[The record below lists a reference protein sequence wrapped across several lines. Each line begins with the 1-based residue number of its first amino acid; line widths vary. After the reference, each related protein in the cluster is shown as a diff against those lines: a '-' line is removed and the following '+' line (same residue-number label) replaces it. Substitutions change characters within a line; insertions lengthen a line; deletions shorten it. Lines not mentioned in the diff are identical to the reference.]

1 MKTSSIDQKTDEIV
15 LDMFESL
22 SEADYYTSSSRPNFR
37 QAIFKLIDGIKE
49 ELFSPE
55 HLFLK
60 FFILLIIIA
69 CAVIIFFN
77 LNNQKNI
84 IESFFRRLKIHIFG
98 YDINLNKDE
107 FIQEQKN
114 RLYMKSADY
123 IDDMYQINGEE
134 ILYRFK
140 EKPKAIKEL
149 SYLTYILPGL
159 IIVPLIIT
167 ANTLAYTRANNWI
180 YAMKMTLLFIIITVI
195 SKFII
200 SLFPR
205 QLKSCRSW
213 AVSDNYFIQV
223 QDGLVE
229 IELKR
234 EDIFYIDFTGHEII
248 FDLNGINSI
257 ALEDSGRDDR
267 LVIEDV
273 EDIKTAYAV
282 IKEWLNPT

>member
-1 MKTSSIDQKTDEIV
+1 MDASSINEKTDEIV
-15 LDMFESL
+15 FGMLESF
-22 SEADYYTSSSRPNFR
+22 SESDYYTSSSRPNFR
-37 QAIFKLIDGIKE
+37 EVMFKTIDGIKE
-49 ELFSPE
+49 ELFSSE

-60 FFILLIIIA
+60 FIIVLILIA
-69 CAVIIFFN
+69 CIVIIFFN
-77 LNNQKNI
+77 LNKQKNI
-84 IESFFRRLKIHIFG
+84 FKSFSRRLKIHLFG

-107 FIQEQKN
+107 FIQEQKD

-149 SYLTYILPGL
+149 SYFTYVLPGL

-167 ANTLAYTRANNWI
+167 ANTLAYTRADSWI
-180 YAMKMTLLFIIITVI
+180 YAMKMTFLFVLITVI

-213 AVSDNYFIQV
+213 AISDNYFIQV

-234 EDIFYIDFTGHEII
+234 EDVFYIDFTGHEII

-273 EDIKTAYAV
+273 EDIETAYAV